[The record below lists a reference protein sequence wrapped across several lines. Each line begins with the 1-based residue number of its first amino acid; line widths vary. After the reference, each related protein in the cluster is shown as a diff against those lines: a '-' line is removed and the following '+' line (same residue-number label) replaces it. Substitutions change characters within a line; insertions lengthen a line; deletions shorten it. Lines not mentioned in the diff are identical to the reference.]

1 MDTTAD
7 AAVSVRQSGD
17 SVKLTVAM
25 PYYGHPAS
33 LLLQIDTFANYPKHL
48 RDKLKIVIIDDG
60 SPPGLQAKA
69 YIYLR
74 RRSSSNSGNRGNNSD
89 GKSIVNDNGNNT
101 NDISDLLDLRL
112 FYIATNIDFNMA
124 GAKNL
129 ACHVCETSRILLLDL
144 DVTVPEESM
153 TKILDLETRS
163 SLSLGKGSGSGTTYT
178 KHHFNRTYRNKIHPG
193 VSLQD
198 VGAYFEAGGC
208 DEDFAGSYGSED
220 ADFHSRWR
228 LDPSRHERKHAE
240 IYLRHPSDYRS
251 DKKIHRC
258 SSGILRSEL
267 QIVQC
272 RNATAN
278 LFLPKKESERNRV
291 LLREKTKR
299 KRWSNLYLRFPWY
312 QVTI

>member
-129 ACHVCETSRILLLDL
+129 ACHVCETSKILLLDL

-153 TKILDLETRS
+153 TKILDLEIRS
-163 SLSLGKGSGSGTTYT
+163 SLSLAKGSGSCPTYT
-178 KHHFNRTYRNKIHPG
+178 KHHFIGPIGIRFTLECHYRMSVRILKLAVVTRTSLVVTDLKMRTFILVGGSIH
-193 VSLQD
+193 L
-198 VGAYFEAGGC
+198 AT
-208 DEDFAGSYGSED
+208 SE
-220 ADFHSRWR
+220 SM
-228 LDPSRHERKHAE
+228 
-240 IYLRHPSDYRS
+240 
-251 DKKIHRC
+251 
-258 SSGILRSEL
+258 
-267 QIVQC
+267 Q
-272 RNATAN
+272 
-278 LFLPKKESERNRV
+278 
-291 LLREKTKR
+291 
-299 KRWSNLYLRFPWY
+299 RFIFDT
-312 QVTI
+312 QVTIGPIKKFTDAVPGYCGLNFKSYNAETQRPTCSYHRKSQKGAVCCSGKRQRGNGGVTYIFVSSEGTI